1 MYSYICSEPEKI
13 KYGMKSKNTLAIS
26 SILIGLAI
34 IAFAIWLWQEKE
46 KQYSEFDSKARG
58 NVIRYEAIGDQRLPV
73 LRFITNSQTITF
85 VDSTTSIIDRSKD
98 STDIL
103 FDSKNPKN
111 ATMYDAYDTWGMA
124 LSVGIVG
131 FFIAFFGYIIY
142 RLGKKEYGT
151 QNS

>member
-85 VDSTTSIIDRSKD
+85 VDSSTSIIDRSKD

-103 FDSKNPKN
+103 FDSKNPTIPTDK
-111 ATMYDAYDTWGMA
+111 AIPQV
-124 LSVGIVG
+124 S
-131 FFIAFFGYIIY
+131 
-142 RLGKKEYGT
+142 
-151 QNS
+151 